1 MEKRGKSTKLNRL
14 ILLICILM
22 GLIVLTL
29 VKGADAQEEKFPARP
44 ITVISPF
51 EAGGGTEVELRI
63 LSPHVQKHLGQP
75 IVINSIPGG
84 GTTIGASAAARAK
97 PDGYTIICNPIP
109 HTILAQ
115 ELHGTD
121 SHLEKFEYIYS
132 WFEGSM
138 GVIVR
143 ADSPYKAFSD
153 LVEASKKKPLKA
165 AIAGIGSIDH
175 LLTLLLE
182 KYTDLKSLTIPYEG
196 GGPATTAVIRGD
208 VDFFAGLRTTS
219 VRFVRDGRIREL
231 VNLGPEPMEALPDT
245 PSIYQLGY
253 KDYPYIPFV
262 RGVAAPPGTPRER
275 VKILE
280 AAFKKAVDDPGF
292 REAMKKQGRPV
303 TTLSSDKLKEF
314 AQYSFKVAKE
324 YMPVMKK
331 K

>member
-1 MEKRGKSTKLNRL
+1 MEKKVNKWT
-14 ILLICILM
+14 ILLLVA
-22 GLIVLTL
+22 GLICLISHQGTN
-29 VKGADAQEEKFPARP
+29 AQEEKFPTRP

-63 LSPHVQKHLGQP
+63 LSPYVQNHLGQP
-75 IVINSIPGG
+75 LIINSIPGG

-97 PDGYTIICNPIP
+97 ADGYTLICNPIP

-121 SHLEKFEYIYS
+121 SHLENFEYIYS

-138 GVIVR
+138 GPIVK
-143 ADSPYKAFSD
+143 ADSPYKTFSD

-175 LLTLLLE
+175 LYTLLLE
-182 KYTDLKSLTIPYEG
+182 KYTGLKAVVVPYEG

-208 VDFFAGLRTTS
+208 VDFFVGLRTTS
-219 VRFVRDGRIREL
+219 VRFVRDGKVREL
-231 VNLGPEPMEALPDT
+231 VNLGPEPLEALPDT
-245 PSIYQLGY
+245 PTIYQLGY
-253 KDYPYIPFV
+253 KDFPYIPFV
-262 RGVAAPPGTPRER
+262 RGVAAPPGTPKDR

-280 AAFKKAVDDPGF
+280 TAFKNGVDDPKF
-292 REAMKKQGRPV
+292 KENMKKQGRPV
-303 TTLSSDKLKEF
+303 ITMTGEKLKEF
-314 AQYSFKVAKE
+314 AQYSLKITKD
-324 YMPVMKK
+324 YMPLMKK